1 MNFEKYHGLG
11 NDFIIFKE
19 RELEKK
25 FSYIKCKSELDKE
38 YSKLA
43 LEVCN
48 RNTGIGSDGMIVLR
62 ELTEDTVEMMFY
74 NQDGSR
80 VPMCGNGIRCF
91 SHFIYENQM
100 LSGKIYKIQTLAGL
114 LTVEI
119 NTEDGFKAKVN
130 MGNPIFNLESI
141 PLDKEKYLSL
151 MQKKNKNINDELDE
165 AINYTIEVNNKD
177 YTLSSVFMGTTHA
190 VTFVDSLK
198 DTDIKL
204 VGEIIENNSIFS
216 KKTNVNFVEIQD
228 KENVEMKTWERGVGL
243 TLACGTGACAAV
255 VIGNMKLGT
264 LNKKVN
270 VHLPIGD
277 LIIELKESV
286 YMTGPSKLI
295 AKGVY
300 YETI

>member
-1 MNFEKYHGLG
+1 MDFEKYHGLG
-11 NDFIIFKE
+11 NDFIIF
-19 RELEKK
+19 RESVLKKK
-25 FSYIKCKSELDKE
+25 FSNIQCKSELDKK
-38 YSKLA
+38 YSELA

-62 ELTEDTVEMMFY
+62 KLTEDTVEMMFY

-91 SHFIYENQM
+91 SHFIYENKI
-100 LSGKIYKIQTLAGL
+100 LSGKIYKIQTLAGI

-119 NTEDGFKAKVN
+119 EVEDGFKAKVN
-130 MGNPIFNLESI
+130 MGDPIFDLAGI
-141 PLDKEKYLSL
+141 PLDKEKFLSL
-151 MQKKNKNINDELDE
+151 LQKKDKNVNESLDE
-165 AINYTIEVNNKD
+165 AINYVIGVNNKE
-177 YTLSSVFMGTTHA
+177 YILSSVFMGTTHT

-198 DTDIKL
+198 EIEIEV
-204 VGEIIENNSIFS
+204 VGKTIENNLIFP

-228 KENVEMKTWERGVGL
+228 KENIEMKTWERGVGL

-255 VIGNMKLGT
+255 VIGSMKLGV
-264 LNKKVN
+264 LIEKVN

>member
-141 PLDKEKYLSL
+141 PLDKEKFLSL

-264 LNKKVN
+264 LSKKVN